1 MLHDFLDRERVSI
14 INAARRKAQGI
25 RWGRL
30 ASSSIDESWEVF
42 YDDLTGLLRSK
53 KVASSPDGFDNVN
66 LGTEYVKLGFAI
78 TDAVQSYNI
87 LYQAITESAA
97 TFDLKISD
105 DELEQ
110 LNTTLDSAIA
120 HVVTQFERIQTKA
133 QDQKETERL
142 GFLAHELR
150 NSLQTATIALEMIEL
165 GTVNV
170 RSKTGGL
177 LQSSLQRMADLID
190 NALTGVRLRIEPAPR
205 LSKIKAFEVISE
217 VEVTAAYQARIRD
230 LNLCIQTSNDIE
242 VMVDRQLF
250 ISALSNIVQNAL
262 KFTKPEGTVSIRAT
276 QEDDRVLIEVEDEC
290 GGLHDD
296 KIEEMFRPGTQSGA
310 DRTGVG
316 LGLAISRQ
324 AVEQN
329 NGQLRVENRPG
340 KGCIFIIDLPAPQ
353 AERAQSLRMA

>member
-14 INAARRKAQGI
+14 INAARRKAQNV

-30 ASSSIDESWEVF
+30 ASTSIDESWEVF

-53 KVASSPDGFDNVN
+53 KIASSQNGFDNID

-97 TFDLKISD
+97 TFGLRLSD
-105 DELEQ
+105 EELHQ

-133 QDQKETERL
+133 QDLKETERL

-165 GTVNV
+165 GTVSV

-205 LSKIKAFEVISE
+205 LRKIRAFEVISE
-217 VEVTAAYQARIRD
+217 VEVTASYQARSRD

-242 VMVDRQLF
+242 IVVDRQLF

-262 KFTKPEGTVSIRAT
+262 KFSKPEGTVSIRAT
-276 QEDDRVLIEVEDEC
+276 QEEDRVLIEVEDEC
-290 GGLHDD
+290 GGLHED
-296 KIEEMFRPGTQSGA
+296 KIEQLFEPGVQASA

-329 NGQLRVENRPG
+329 NGKLRVQNLPG
-340 KGCIFIIDLPAPQ
+340 KGCVFIIDLPVPTA
-353 AERAQSLRMA
+353 